1 MNTEHKETAP
11 SGGDFGV
18 RDRVMGLYDNIASLI
33 ADMPRRFASGEDIKM
48 KRLRR
53 LVQYAIDMVEDDE
66 PLLLGMALNNNRHQ
80 YADRHPVNVCI
91 LSVKLGHRLGLS
103 KNELAELGQVA
114 LLYDICLP
122 FVPAEVLEKKGAYS
136 DEDWRAMEQ
145 HTIQG
150 FRTLFGLKN
159 VDEML
164 MRAAIVAF
172 EHHLRYDL
180 SGYPQAQHLP
190 SQDFY
195 TRIVAIAE
203 WYDALASSRAYAEGG
218 RSPDYAVKTLL
229 EQSGTELD
237 PVLVKVFVSMMGV
250 YPVGSLVVLD
260 SGEIGIV
267 MQPHGVLIKRPRVIV
282 ISDEVKPFVADLSKR
297 GDDGQ
302 YLRTVKKTL
311 DPNEYRIDYSSY
323 FFGRPRRYGENN

>member
-1 MNTEHKETAP
+1 MDPEHKGTYP
-11 SGGDFGV
+11 RGGDFGV
-18 RDRVMGLYDNIASLI
+18 RERVMGLYDNIVSLI
-33 ADMPRRFASGEDIKM
+33 ADMPGKVSSGDELEL

-53 LVQYAIDMVEDDE
+53 LVQYMIDMVGDDE
-66 PLLLGMALNNNRHQ
+66 PLLLGMALNKDRYQ

-122 FVPAEVLEKKGAYS
+122 FVPAEVLEKKGAYG

-159 VDEML
+159 VDERP

-195 TRIVAIAE
+195 TRIIAIAE
-203 WYDALASSRAYAEGG
+203 WYDALTSSRAYAEGE

-229 EQSGTELD
+229 EQSGTKLD

-250 YPVGSLVVLD
+250 YPVGSMVVLD

-267 MQPHGVLIKRPRVIV
+267 MQPHSVLIKRPRVIV

-302 YLRTVKKTL
+302 YLRTVKRTL
-311 DPNEYRIDYSSY
+311 DPNEYKIDYSSY
-323 FFGRPRRYGENN
+323 IFSKPRRQS

>member
-1 MNTEHKETAP
+1 MNSEHKGTYP
-11 SGGDFGV
+11 RKGDFGV
-18 RDRVMGLYDNIASLI
+18 RERVMGLYDNIACLV
-33 ADMPRRFASGEDIKM
+33 ADMPGKVSSGDEIEI

-53 LVQYAIDMVEDDE
+53 LVQYMIDMVEDDE
-66 PLLLGMALNNNRHQ
+66 PLLLGMALNKDRYQ

-91 LSVKLGHRLGLS
+91 LAVKLGHRLGLG
-103 KNELAELGQVA
+103 KNELAELGQVS

-122 FVPAEVLEKKGAYS
+122 FVPAEVREKKGTYA

-150 FRTLFGLKN
+150 FSTLFGFKN

-195 TRIVAIAE
+195 SRIIAIAE
-203 WYDALASSRAYAEGG
+203 WYDALASARDYAEGD

-250 YPVGSLVVLD
+250 YPAGSLVVLD
-260 SGEIGIV
+260 SGETGIV
-267 MQPHGVLIKRPRVIV
+267 MQPHSVLIKRPRVLV
-282 ISDEVKPFVADLSKR
+282 ISNEVKPFVADLSKR
-297 GDDGQ
+297 GDDGR

-311 DPNEYRIDYSSY
+311 DPNAYNIDYSAY
-323 FFGRPRRYGENN
+323 FFGRQGRMPEKA